1 MIYLLFSKYGPGIRA
16 HVRPLVSSM
25 EVLIKNIS
33 HVRVDKTQLGKQ
45 SAARPRDHL
54 PLIRRTA
61 NHSLYIDIFHHRIFK
76 LSIHY
81 I

>member
-1 MIYLLFSKYGPGIRA
+1 MIYLHYNKYVPGARA

-45 SAARPRDHL
+45 SATRRRPRDRL
-54 PLIRRTA
+54 PLIMRDVAR
-61 NHSLYIDIFHHRIFK
+61 HSLSTLY
-76 LSIHY
+76 LSVRCF
-81 I
+81 

>member
-1 MIYLLFSKYGPGIRA
+1 MIYLHQNKYVPGVQA

-45 SAARPRDHL
+45 SAARPRDHP
-54 PLIRRTA
+54 PLIMRGVA
-61 NHSLYIDIFHHRIFK
+61 C
-76 LSIHY
+76 LSFY
-81 I
+81 TLCLSARYF